1 MSLQSQ
7 YTGWWKQFHQL
18 NNFSAMVLLSKC
30 SVLMRDRANPL
41 FAKAKS
47 LEKERR
53 GKLKCHGNTEIN
65 QIYLKLATISCFVA
79 GNNF

>member
-1 MSLQSQ
+1 
-7 YTGWWKQFHQL
+7 
-18 NNFSAMVLLSKC
+18 
-30 SVLMRDRANPL
+30 MRDRANPL